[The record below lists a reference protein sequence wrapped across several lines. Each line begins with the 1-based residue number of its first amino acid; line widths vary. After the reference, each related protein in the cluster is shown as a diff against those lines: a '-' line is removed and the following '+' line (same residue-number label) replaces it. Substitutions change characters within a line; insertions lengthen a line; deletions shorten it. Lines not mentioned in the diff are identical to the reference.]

1 MENIANIQVIQNIV
15 YIISSVMF
23 ILGIKMLGK
32 EATAVK
38 GNYLSAL
45 AMFSAVGITCLSLDI
60 DIKIILA
67 GVLLGGLI
75 GSLIAIKVK
84 MTAIPEMVALF
95 NGFGGLATFLIAWSQ
110 FNEPSNSMF
119 QHILIMLT
127 IYIGGITF
135 SGSLIAYGKLSEK
148 LKLGKGSMITNIFIS
163 FFYLSMPALIYVGA
177 EPYLSGFI
185 PQIPS
190 YFAIFLVLTLVAGIG
205 FVMPIG
211 GGDMPVVISLL
222 NSLSGI
228 AAAFAGLLLLNNVLI
243 VAGSLVGA
251 SGLILTIIMAK
262 AMNRTITNILFV
274 GYASA
279 SQANS
284 SEEQGE
290 VKPITPDDAYLIL
303 ENASS
308 VLVVPGYGMAVAQAQ
323 HVVREMG
330 ELLEENGTEVKY
342 GIHPVA
348 GRMPGHMNVLL
359 AEANVSYDLLAE
371 PDDVNPSMDTIDV
384 AIVIGAND
392 VVNPS
397 ATEEEGSPIYGM
409 PIIEVHNAKTV
420 FVLKRSMSSGF
431 AGVQNPLFFK
441 ENTRML
447 FGDAKALFHDV
458 IVTLGMFSLFSL
470 EINLS
475 IIAAVLTIVGYS
487 MNDTVVIF
495 DRVRENLRKY
505 SDIKIYELTN
515 ISINET
521 LSRTLLT
528 SITTLLALLAIY
540 FFGGEILRGFSFAM
554 ILGVIFGTYSSIYI
568 ANTVLVRLNV
578 TQKTVLREENKD

>member
-23 ILGIKMLGK
+23 ILGIKMLGR

-45 AMFSAVGITCLSLDI
+45 AMFCAVGITCLSLEI

-110 FNEPSNSMF
+110 FNEPGNSIY
-119 QHILIMLT
+119 QHVLIMLT

-163 FFYLSMPALIYVGA
+163 FFYLSMPALIYVVA
-177 EPYLSGFI
+177 EPSLSGLI

-190 YFAIFLVLTLVAGIG
+190 YFSIFLVLTLVAGIG

-274 GYASA
+274 GYASS
-279 SQANS
+279 SQTGS

-290 VKPITPDDAYLIL
+290 VKPITSDDAYLIL

-371 PDDVNPSMDTIDV
+371 PEDVNPSMDTIDV

-431 AGVQNPLFFK
+431 AGVQNPLFFR

-447 FGDAKALFHDV
+447 FGDAKESIGQ
-458 IVTLGMFSLFSL
+458 IVAEF
-470 EINLS
+470 
-475 IIAAVLTIVGYS
+475 
-487 MNDTVVIF
+487 
-495 DRVRENLRKY
+495 
-505 SDIKIYELTN
+505 
-515 ISINET
+515 
-521 LSRTLLT
+521 
-528 SITTLLALLAIY
+528 
-540 FFGGEILRGFSFAM
+540 
-554 ILGVIFGTYSSIYI
+554 
-568 ANTVLVRLNV
+568 
-578 TQKTVLREENKD
+578 KD

>member
-1 MENIANIQVIQNIV
+1 MNMLIDITIFQNLV
-15 YIISSVMF
+15 YIVSSVLF

-32 EATAVK
+32 ESTAVR
-38 GNYLSAL
+38 GNILSSVAMLSAVSVTL
-45 AMFSAVGITCLSLDI
+45 IDVDIGITIIISA
-60 DIKIILA
+60 IILGA
-67 GVLLGGLI
+67 LI
-75 GSLIAIKVK
+75 GSVIALKVK

-95 NGFGGLATFLIAWSQ
+95 NGFGGMASFLIAWSQ
-110 FNEPSNSMF
+110 FTDTQPALLQNL
-119 QHILIMLT
+119 LIMIT

-135 SGSLIAYGKLSEK
+135 SGSIVAYGKLSEK
-148 LKLGKGSMITNIFIS
+148 INLEKGSLVTNILVT
-163 FFYLSMPALIYVGA
+163 FFYLSIPAILIMIFAPALSID
-177 EPYLSGFI
+177 SNFI
-185 PQIPS
+185 
-190 YFAIFLVLTLVAGIG
+190 FFGFLVLTVLAGLG

-262 AMNRTITNILFV
+262 AMNRTIGNILFV

-279 SQANS
+279 SS
-284 SEEQGE
+284 SKSEGEQGE
-290 VKPITPDDAYLIL
+290 VKPITAEDAYLIL

-323 HVVREMG
+323 HVVRELG

-359 AEANVSYDLLAE
+359 AEANVSYDLLVE
-371 PDDVNPSMDTIDV
+371 PDDVNPTMDTFDV
-384 AIVIGAND
+384 AVVIGAND

-397 ATEEEGSPIYGM
+397 ATEEPGSPIYGM

-447 FGDAKALFHDV
+447 FGDAK
-458 IVTLGMFSLFSL
+458 
-470 EINLS
+470 ES
-475 IIAAVLTIVGYS
+475 IG
-487 MNDTVVIF
+487 TVVSEF
-495 DRVRENLRKY
+495 
-505 SDIKIYELTN
+505 
-515 ISINET
+515 
-521 LSRTLLT
+521 
-528 SITTLLALLAIY
+528 
-540 FFGGEILRGFSFAM
+540 
-554 ILGVIFGTYSSIYI
+554 
-568 ANTVLVRLNV
+568 
-578 TQKTVLREENKD
+578 KD

>member
-1 MENIANIQVIQNIV
+1 MNMLIDITIFQNLV
-15 YIISSVMF
+15 YIVSSVLF

-32 EATAVK
+32 ESTAVR
-38 GNYLSAL
+38 GNILSSVAMLSAVSVTL
-45 AMFSAVGITCLSLDI
+45 IDVDIGITIIISA
-60 DIKIILA
+60 IILGA
-67 GVLLGGLI
+67 LI
-75 GSLIAIKVK
+75 GSVIALKVK

-95 NGFGGLATFLIAWSQ
+95 NGFGGMASFLIAWSQ
-110 FNEPSNSMF
+110 FTDTQPALIQNL
-119 QHILIMLT
+119 LIMIT

-135 SGSLIAYGKLSEK
+135 SGSIVAYGKLSEK
-148 LKLGKGSMITNIFIS
+148 INLEKGSLVTNILVT
-163 FFYLSMPALIYVGA
+163 FFYLSIPALLIMMFSPA
-177 EPYLSGFI
+177 LSIDSNFI
-185 PQIPS
+185 
-190 YFAIFLVLTLVAGIG
+190 FFGFLVLTVLAGLG

-262 AMNRTITNILFV
+262 AMNRTIGNILFV

-279 SQANS
+279 SS
-284 SEEQGE
+284 SKSEGEQGE
-290 VKPITPDDAYLIL
+290 VKPITAEDAYLIL

-323 HVVREMG
+323 HVVRELG

-359 AEANVSYDLLAE
+359 AEANVSYDLLVE
-371 PDDVNPSMDTIDV
+371 PDDVNPTMDTFDV
-384 AIVIGAND
+384 AVVIGAND

-397 ATEEEGSPIYGM
+397 ATEEPGSPIYGM

-447 FGDAKALFHDV
+447 FGDAKD
-458 IVTLGMFSLFSL
+458 
-470 EINLS
+470 S
-475 IIAAVLTIVGYS
+475 IG
-487 MNDTVVIF
+487 TVVSEF
-495 DRVRENLRKY
+495 
-505 SDIKIYELTN
+505 
-515 ISINET
+515 
-521 LSRTLLT
+521 
-528 SITTLLALLAIY
+528 
-540 FFGGEILRGFSFAM
+540 
-554 ILGVIFGTYSSIYI
+554 
-568 ANTVLVRLNV
+568 
-578 TQKTVLREENKD
+578 KD

>member
-1 MENIANIQVIQNIV
+1 MNMLIDITIFQNLV
-15 YIISSVMF
+15 YIVSSVLF

-32 EATAVK
+32 ESTAVR
-38 GNYLSAL
+38 GNILSSVAMLSAVSVTL
-45 AMFSAVGITCLSLDI
+45 IDVDIGITIIISA
-60 DIKIILA
+60 IILGA
-67 GVLLGGLI
+67 LI
-75 GSLIAIKVK
+75 GSVIALKVK

-95 NGFGGLATFLIAWSQ
+95 NGFGGMASFLIAWSQ
-110 FNEPSNSMF
+110 FTDTQPALLQNL
-119 QHILIMLT
+119 LIMIT

-135 SGSLIAYGKLSEK
+135 SGSIVAYGKLSEK
-148 LKLGKGSMITNIFIS
+148 INLEKGSLVTNILVT
-163 FFYLSMPALIYVGA
+163 FFYLSIPALLIMMFA
-177 EPYLSGFI
+177 PDLSIDSNFI
-185 PQIPS
+185 
-190 YFAIFLVLTLVAGIG
+190 FFGFLVLTVLAGLG

-262 AMNRTITNILFV
+262 AMNRTIGNILFV

-279 SQANS
+279 SS
-284 SEEQGE
+284 SKSEGEQGE
-290 VKPITPDDAYLIL
+290 VKPITAEDAYLIL

-323 HVVREMG
+323 HVVRELG

-359 AEANVSYDLLAE
+359 AEANVSYDLLVE
-371 PDDVNPSMDTIDV
+371 PDDVNPTMDTFDV
-384 AIVIGAND
+384 AVVIGAND

-397 ATEEEGSPIYGM
+397 ATEEPGSPIYGM

-447 FGDAKALFHDV
+447 FGDAK
-458 IVTLGMFSLFSL
+458 
-470 EINLS
+470 ES
-475 IIAAVLTIVGYS
+475 IG
-487 MNDTVVIF
+487 TVVSEF
-495 DRVRENLRKY
+495 
-505 SDIKIYELTN
+505 
-515 ISINET
+515 
-521 LSRTLLT
+521 
-528 SITTLLALLAIY
+528 
-540 FFGGEILRGFSFAM
+540 
-554 ILGVIFGTYSSIYI
+554 
-568 ANTVLVRLNV
+568 
-578 TQKTVLREENKD
+578 KD

>member
-1 MENIANIQVIQNIV
+1 
-15 YIISSVMF
+15 
-23 ILGIKMLGK
+23 
-32 EATAVK
+32 
-38 GNYLSAL
+38 
-45 AMFSAVGITCLSLDI
+45 
-60 DIKIILA
+60 
-67 GVLLGGLI
+67 
-75 GSLIAIKVK
+75 
-84 MTAIPEMVALF
+84 MVALF

-119 QHILIMLT
+119 QHALIMLT

-148 LKLGKGSMITNIFIS
+148 LKLGKGSMFTNIFIS
-163 FFYLSMPALIYVGA
+163 FFYLSMPALIYVVA
-177 EPYLSGFI
+177 EPSLSGLI
-185 PQIPS
+185 PQVPS

-274 GYASA
+274 GYASV
-279 SQANS
+279 SQASS
-284 SEEQGE
+284 SEEEGE
-290 VKPITPDDAYLIL
+290 VKPITSDDAYLIL

-431 AGVQNPLFFK
+431 AGVQNPLFFR

-447 FGDAKALFHDV
+447 FGDAKESIGQ
-458 IVTLGMFSLFSL
+458 IVAEF
-470 EINLS
+470 
-475 IIAAVLTIVGYS
+475 
-487 MNDTVVIF
+487 
-495 DRVRENLRKY
+495 
-505 SDIKIYELTN
+505 
-515 ISINET
+515 
-521 LSRTLLT
+521 
-528 SITTLLALLAIY
+528 
-540 FFGGEILRGFSFAM
+540 
-554 ILGVIFGTYSSIYI
+554 
-568 ANTVLVRLNV
+568 
-578 TQKTVLREENKD
+578 KD

>member
-1 MENIANIQVIQNIV
+1 MNMLIDITIFQNLV
-15 YIISSVMF
+15 YIVSSVLF

-32 EATAVK
+32 ESTAVR
-38 GNYLSAL
+38 GNILSSVAMLSAVSVTL
-45 AMFSAVGITCLSLDI
+45 IDVDIGITIIISA
-60 DIKIILA
+60 IILGA
-67 GVLLGGLI
+67 LI
-75 GSLIAIKVK
+75 GSVIALKVK

-95 NGFGGLATFLIAWSQ
+95 NGFGGMASFLIAWSQ
-110 FNEPSNSMF
+110 FTDTQPALLQNL
-119 QHILIMLT
+119 LIMIT

-135 SGSLIAYGKLSEK
+135 SGSIVAYGKLSEK
-148 LKLGKGSMITNIFIS
+148 INLEKGSLVTNILVT
-163 FFYLSMPALIYVGA
+163 FFYLSIPALLIMMFA
-177 EPYLSGFI
+177 PALSIDSNFI
-185 PQIPS
+185 
-190 YFAIFLVLTLVAGIG
+190 FFGFLVLTVLAGLG

-262 AMNRTITNILFV
+262 AMNRTIGNILFV

-279 SQANS
+279 SS
-284 SEEQGE
+284 SKSEGEQGE
-290 VKPITPDDAYLIL
+290 VKPITAEDAYLIL

-323 HVVREMG
+323 HVVRELG

-359 AEANVSYDLLAE
+359 AEANVSYDLLVE
-371 PDDVNPSMDTIDV
+371 PDDVNPAMDTFDV
-384 AIVIGAND
+384 AVVIGAND

-397 ATEEEGSPIYGM
+397 ATEEPGSPIYGM

-447 FGDAKALFHDV
+447 FGDAK
-458 IVTLGMFSLFSL
+458 
-470 EINLS
+470 ES
-475 IIAAVLTIVGYS
+475 IG
-487 MNDTVVIF
+487 TVVSEF
-495 DRVRENLRKY
+495 
-505 SDIKIYELTN
+505 
-515 ISINET
+515 
-521 LSRTLLT
+521 
-528 SITTLLALLAIY
+528 
-540 FFGGEILRGFSFAM
+540 
-554 ILGVIFGTYSSIYI
+554 
-568 ANTVLVRLNV
+568 
-578 TQKTVLREENKD
+578 KD

>member
-1 MENIANIQVIQNIV
+1 MNMLIDITIFQNLV
-15 YIISSVMF
+15 YIVSSVLF

-32 EATAVK
+32 ESTAVR
-38 GNYLSAL
+38 GNILSSVAMLSAVSVTL
-45 AMFSAVGITCLSLDI
+45 IDVDIGITIIISA
-60 DIKIILA
+60 IILGA
-67 GVLLGGLI
+67 LI
-75 GSLIAIKVK
+75 GSVIALKVK

-95 NGFGGLATFLIAWSQ
+95 NGFGGMASFLIAWSQ
-110 FNEPSNSMF
+110 FTDTQSALLQNL
-119 QHILIMLT
+119 LIMIT

-135 SGSLIAYGKLSEK
+135 SGSIVAYGKLSEK
-148 LKLGKGSMITNIFIS
+148 INLEKGSLVTNILVT
-163 FFYLSMPALIYVGA
+163 FFYLSIPALLIMMFA
-177 EPYLSGFI
+177 PALSIDSNFIFFGFL
-185 PQIPS
+185 
-190 YFAIFLVLTLVAGIG
+190 ALTVLAGLG

-262 AMNRTITNILFV
+262 AMNRTIGNILFV

-279 SQANS
+279 SS
-284 SEEQGE
+284 SKSEGEQGE
-290 VKPITPDDAYLIL
+290 VKPITAEDAYLIL

-323 HVVREMG
+323 HVVRELG

-359 AEANVSYDLLAE
+359 AEANVSYDLLVE
-371 PDDVNPSMDTIDV
+371 PDDVNPTMDTFDV
-384 AIVIGAND
+384 AVVIGAND

-397 ATEEEGSPIYGM
+397 ATEEPGSPIYGM

-447 FGDAKALFHDV
+447 FGDAK
-458 IVTLGMFSLFSL
+458 
-470 EINLS
+470 ES
-475 IIAAVLTIVGYS
+475 IG
-487 MNDTVVIF
+487 TVVSEF
-495 DRVRENLRKY
+495 
-505 SDIKIYELTN
+505 
-515 ISINET
+515 
-521 LSRTLLT
+521 
-528 SITTLLALLAIY
+528 
-540 FFGGEILRGFSFAM
+540 
-554 ILGVIFGTYSSIYI
+554 
-568 ANTVLVRLNV
+568 
-578 TQKTVLREENKD
+578 KD